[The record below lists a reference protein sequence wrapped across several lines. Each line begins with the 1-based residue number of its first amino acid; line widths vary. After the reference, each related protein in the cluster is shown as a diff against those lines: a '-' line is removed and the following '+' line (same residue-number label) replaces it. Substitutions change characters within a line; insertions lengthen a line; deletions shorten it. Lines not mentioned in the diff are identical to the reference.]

1 MRLPA
6 KKFLVIILITASLTS
21 CGSGQMASTRLIKQV
36 TDGVEA
42 QSDEIRLRNI
52 KVIKTTTGEG
62 VLVGTLVNW
71 SDTTDTI
78 TSVSIN
84 NQLTTYVAKSSE
96 LIKNKPITFVGD
108 IANADAA
115 IAVLA
120 KTPGYRIPVTFTFA
134 KAAPVTLDTLI
145 VNGDGIYEV
154 LSRYSPKVEL
164 PENVI
169 LEGQLT
175 N

>member
-1 MRLPA
+1 MKLPIIKLLA
-6 KKFLVIILITASLTS
+6 LFLISASLTS

-52 KVIKTTTGEG
+52 KVIKTSTGEG

-71 SDTTDTI
+71 SDTTDAI

-84 NQLTTYVAKSSE
+84 NQVTTYVAKSSE
-96 LIKNKPITFVGD
+96 LVKNKPITFVGD

-115 IAVLA
+115 IAVLDQS
-120 KTPGYRIPVTFTFA
+120 PGYRIPVTFTFA
-134 KAAPVTLDTLI
+134 EAAPVTLDTLI

-154 LSRYSPKVEL
+154 LNRYRPTSSAPVDQ
-164 PENVI
+164 I
-169 LEGQLT
+169 LEDQIT